1 MKRHGFCMP
10 LHWAQ
15 VGSWALVALLAA
27 EFFVFT
33 APNLQDAYRKACTG
47 TYITSLAL
55 TTLLCFLCTKADPTD
70 EAVKLAQK
78 GLQPSEPKRF
88 PKLCVRCATHVETH
102 SKHCS
107 VCERCTADFDHHCN
121 WVNNCVGRGNYQW
134 FLLLILVLEVCMCV
148 QTVSTA
154 GVLRETFESTKVRER
169 YDVGERA
176 VLFQIALILTILVA
190 GGIAA
195 ANGCLILFHCYL
207 CWKHLTTYD
216 FIIRRRQMRKVTP
229 AYSETP
235 GNATG
240 LQASNCAMEPEIASG
255 LAESTTK
262 PVSLAVIPMLSKS
275 LETPTFRHGNQPI
288 RACKT
293 VEEFFE
299 ERGLSAAVSIE

>member
-1 MKRHGFCMP
+1 
-10 LHWAQ
+10 
-15 VGSWALVALLAA
+15 
-27 EFFVFT
+27 
-33 APNLQDAYRKACTG
+33 
-47 TYITSLAL
+47 
-55 TTLLCFLCTKADPTD
+55 
-70 EAVKLAQK
+70 
-78 GLQPSEPKRF
+78 
-88 PKLCVRCATHVETH
+88 
-102 SKHCS
+102 
-107 VCERCTADFDHHCN
+107 
-121 WVNNCVGRGNYQW
+121 
-134 FLLLILVLEVCMCV
+134 MCV

-154 GVLRETFESTKVRER
+154 GVLRETFEGMRVRER

-176 VLFQIALILTILVA
+176 VLFQIALIVTILLA

-195 ANGCLILFHCYL
+195 ANGCLVLFHCYL
-207 CWKHLTTYD
+207 RWKNLTTYD

-235 GNATG
+235 GNVTG

-255 LAESTTK
+255 LAEGTTK

-293 VEEFFE
+293 VGEFFE